1 MEREENKSV
10 ADDNKIETFEIG
22 NEKKFDNEDYL
33 LIGFNLL
40 FGGKQPAICLVWK
53 KQSEVYKFMKK
64 VMPDKNE

>member
-22 NEKKFDNEDYL
+22 NEKKFDNEDYFL
-33 LIGFNLL
+33 VGFNLL
-40 FGGKQPAICLVWK
+40 FGDRKPVINLVWQR
-53 KQSEVYKFMKK
+53 QSEVYKFMKK